1 MEITLERE
9 AELHEAIEQG
19 RRYRIAAEVFA
30 EFLSNRK
37 EEIIR
42 EFEAY
47 GVNVSDKDGALIELR
62 VMRRY
67 RDVCARMIDMGK
79 QAEME
84 LYKNGE

>member
-79 QAEME
+79 QAES
-84 LYKNGE
+84 